1 MRCGQE
7 ADQAGHAGGLVCA
20 RRCGAKGWGGG
31 RWEGGE
37 GEERGGGS
45 AADGGQGG
53 EMAEEVPAEGAA
65 PVAEKPKK
73 VRTVKVLSS
82 TLEPDGL
89 KDAIEV
95 CVSAFDRA
103 RNPKDLAQV
112 IKREYDK
119 RYPSELKATSGVWH
133 CLVGSN
139 FGCSVAHETRCYLHL
154 SVGKEHIILFRS
166 KDSPFD

>member
-1 MRCGQE
+1 MSEGGR
-7 ADQAGHAGGLVCA
+7 ADTLERSRTAAMSGAQAAAAGG
-20 RRCGAKGWGGG
+20 
-31 RWEGGE
+31 E
-37 GEERGGGS
+37 
-45 AADGGQGG
+45 
-53 EMAEEVPAEGAA
+53 EGAA
-65 PVAEKPKK
+65 PVAEKAKK

-82 TLEPDGL
+82 TLEPDAL

-95 CVSAFDRA
+95 CVGAFDRA